1 MAGPTPIRHYSGAV
15 PEAAFF
21 TRFGIFADH
30 EFLDAA
36 TCARVVAE
44 MRQRGGRQATVSL
57 SGEHVDEDYRRTT
70 LVDIS
75 DETRAL
81 VEDRIRAALPAIAR
95 HFDEQLGDIERAQF
109 LLYREGDHFR
119 RHTDSHRD
127 RQSPEVTP
135 RRISAVVFLNAEGPA
150 DRPDSYGGGQL
161 TFYGLMGD
169 RLGLPLAGR
178 PGLLVAFR
186 SDLVHA
192 VTPVTHGERCT
203 VVSWFR

>member
-1 MAGPTPIRHYSGAV
+1 V

-21 TRFGIFADH
+21 TRFGLFADH

-36 TCARVVAE
+36 TCARVVDE
-44 MRQRGGRQATVSL
+44 KRRRGGRPATVSL

-81 VEDRIRAALPAIAR
+81 VEDRIRGARPAITR
-95 HFDEQLGDIERAQF
+95 HFDEQLDDMERAQF

-127 RQSPEVTP
+127 RGDRGVTP
-135 RRISAVVFLNAEGPA
+135 RRISTVLFLNGEGAP
-150 DRPDSYGGGQL
+150 DQPDSYAGGQL
-161 TFYGLMGD
+161 TFYGLMGEG
-169 RLGLPLAGR
+169 LGLPLAGR

-186 SDLVHA
+186 SDLVHS
-192 VTPVTHGERCT
+192 VTPVTRGERYT
-203 VVSWFR
+203 VVSWFS

>member
-1 MAGPTPIRHYSGAV
+1 V

-21 TRFGIFADH
+21 TRFGLFADPD
-30 EFLDAA
+30 FLDAA
-36 TCARVVAE
+36 TCGRVVAE
-44 MRQRGGRQATVSL
+44 IRQRGGRPATVSL
-57 SGEHVDEDYRRTT
+57 AGEHVDEDYRRTT

-75 DETRAL
+75 DETRVL
-81 VEDRIRAALPAIAR
+81 VEDRIRGARPAIAR
-95 HFDEQLGDIERAQF
+95 HFDEQLDDMERAGF

-127 RQSPEVTP
+127 GPEREAIP
-135 RRISAVVFLNAEGPA
+135 RRISTVLFLNGEGAP
-150 DRPDSYGGGQL
+150 DKPDSYAGGQL

-192 VTPVTHGERCT
+192 VTPVTRGERYT
-203 VVSWFR
+203 VVSWFS

>member
-1 MAGPTPIRHYSGAV
+1 
-15 PEAAFF
+15 
-21 TRFGIFADH
+21 
-30 EFLDAA
+30 
-36 TCARVVAE
+36 
-44 MRQRGGRQATVSL
+44 MRRRGGRPATVSL

-81 VEDRIRAALPAIAR
+81 VEDRIRGARPAIAR
-95 HFDEQLGDIERAQF
+95 HFDEQLDDMERAQF

-127 RQSPEVTP
+127 GRERQETP
-135 RRISAVVFLNAEGPA
+135 RRISTVLFLNGEGTS
-150 DRPDSYGGGQL
+150 DQPDSYAGGRL
-161 TFYGLMGD
+161 TFFGLMGEG
-169 RLGLPLAGR
+169 LGLPLAGR

-192 VTPVTHGERCT
+192 VTQVTRGRRYT
-203 VVSWFR
+203 VVSWFS